1 MEEPLRKGG
10 SEECTLT
17 YCWGGGTGLRG
28 DEEGTINEGNRDPS
42 DIVSHFTCVSRTNNG
57 QRG

>member
-1 MEEPLRKGG
+1 M
-10 SEECTLT
+10 
-17 YCWGGGTGLRG
+17 RG